1 MRFSENIRL
10 LQPSATIA
18 VSTLAKRL
26 KAEGRDIIDLS
37 AGQPDFDT
45 PTWISDAGVE
55 GIRQGGTRY
64 TPVPG
69 MPRLRQA
76 IADVLSARAGRP
88 LSPDGVVVS
97 SGAKQSL
104 FNAVFS
110 LFGPGDKVLVGT
122 PYWTSYPQMV
132 VLARAEPVFVAGSS
146 ERELKLTP
154 ADLDAV
160 YDGSTRGLMFSTP
173 SNPTGAVYTRA
184 ELGDLVARARER
196 DVWLLSDE
204 IYREIY
210 FGDEASSAPSL
221 LDFGKDEMGPAVLID
236 GVSKAYAMTG
246 WRIGFSY
253 SEADV
258 AKKFSAFQSHTTS
271 NAATPSQFAALA
283 AYEKR
288 ERSAEAIREM
298 GQAFRRRR
306 DLLVRLVNE
315 RLPGFD
321 FVQPEGAFYMFL
333 NVESAFG
340 GSMSDSSEFCTRVLE
355 EVGVALVPGVA
366 FGDDRY
372 VRLSYATSDEL
383 IEDAIGRV
391 AGFLGQ
397 ES

>member
-18 VSTLAKRL
+18 VSTLATRL
-26 KAEGRDIIDLS
+26 KAVGRHIIDLS

-146 ERELKLTP
+146 ERDLKLTP

-184 ELGDLVARARER
+184 ELGDLVAWARER

-221 LDFGKDEMGPAVLID
+221 LAV
-236 GVSKAYAMTG
+236 
-246 WRIGFSY
+246 SY
-253 SEADV
+253 THLRAHE
-258 AKKFSAFQSHTTS
+258 T
-271 NAATPSQFAALA
+271 
-283 AYEKR
+283 
-288 ERSAEAIREM
+288 
-298 GQAFRRRR
+298 
-306 DLLVRLVNE
+306 
-315 RLPGFD
+315 
-321 FVQPEGAFYMFL
+321 
-333 NVESAFG
+333 
-340 GSMSDSSEFCTRVLE
+340 
-355 EVGVALVPGVA
+355 
-366 FGDDRY
+366 
-372 VRLSYATSDEL
+372 
-383 IEDAIGRV
+383 
-391 AGFLGQ
+391 
-397 ES
+397 

>member
-69 MPRLRQA
+69 MPRLREA
-76 IADVLSARAGRP
+76 IAEVLSTRAGRP

-110 LFGPGDKVLVGT
+110 LFGPGDKVLIGT

-146 ERELKLTP
+146 ERDLKLTA

-160 YDGSTRGLMFSTP
+160 YDDSVRGFMFSTP
-173 SNPTGAVYTRA
+173 SNPTGAVYTRS
-184 ELGDLVARARER
+184 ELGDLVAWARER
-196 DVWLLSDE
+196 NVWLLSDE

-210 FGDEASSAPSL
+210 FGEGSSSAPSL
-221 LDFGKDEMGPAVLID
+221 LDFGADEMGPAVLID

-253 SEADV
+253 SDADV

-283 AYEKR
+283 AYENR
-288 ERSAEAIREM
+288 ARSAEAIREM

-306 DLLVRLVNE
+306 DLLVRLVKE
-315 RLPGFD
+315 KLPGFD
-321 FVQPEGAFYMFL
+321 FVKPEGAFYMFL
-333 NVESAFG
+333 NIESALG
-340 GSMSDSSEFCTRVLE
+340 ASMPDSSEFCKRILE

-391 AGFLGQ
+391 SGFLGQ
-397 ES
+397 QS